1 MKTYIKKYRLA
12 LLAFLTLLCMLFIG
26 NGGGMYATKVSAA
39 TTDYAFI
46 VEQYDVDMTVREDRK
61 LDVRERITVYVNTR
75 YGTMFYRSLPTQ
87 GARYENFQATC
98 PGNSEF
104 YFYVADNE
112 EKSGFIDVNCV
123 GGIRYG
129 ASWTYEITYV
139 MEQGVNTIPDGM
151 TVDVVGFGWM
161 VPLYNVTVNMH
172 FPEAPIS
179 TEIYTD
185 IFGTETNSVIT
196 ETWSADKK
204 TLTMRTDELD
214 MGYSGTY
221 NEMVTGG
228 ITLEFTL
235 PEDVLASYTSTRM
248 FTADMWKVLLA
259 SAIGVILAV
268 VIVAF
273 LGQKRDLI
281 TVVNITAPDEMD
293 PMKMGKWIDGAINN
307 EDITSMIYYFANK
320 GYLKIDL
327 TNQDDPKLISM
338 GVLPDDAPEYEKTL
352 FNGLFN
358 GAELV
363 PVENPT
369 AETAAR
375 MSRAIYV
382 SQLEGKFYDASRKA
396 MAQVPDMPTMYEP
409 KSIFAY
415 VSGAIIGI
423 ILALM
428 LPLIIS
434 ARIGG
439 GYRYGWGMV
448 LGIPLIAN
456 AFIGYMCENY
466 RYKWKASKRKGL
478 YTLQIVIAV
487 VFALLFIFV
496 MGEHVMTEWE
506 KFVLSIGVFAS
517 AFITQR
523 ALSRTEDYLKVLEDI
538 LGFKDFIVVTEEDK
552 IKVMLEE
559 NPELYYKVLPYA
571 QVLGVTDEWEG
582 KFKKLLVQPPSWYE
596 GSDTTWLDCYII
608 HRALNRSMMAS
619 MARVAAERVGKAG
632 SVIGSSGGG
641 GRFGGFGG
649 GGFGGGGGG
658 IR

>member
-1 MKTYIKKYRLA
+1 MKTDIKKYRLA

-26 NGGGMYATKVSAA
+26 NGGGMYATKASAA
-39 TTDYAFI
+39 ENYAFI
-46 VEQYDVDMTVREDRK
+46 VQQYDVDMTVREDRK
-61 LDVRERITVYVNTR
+61 IDVRELITIRVNTY
-75 YGTMFYRSLPTQ
+75 YGSMFYRSLPTQ

-98 PGNSEF
+98 AGNEEF

-112 EKSGFIDVNCV
+112 EQSGFIDVNCV
-123 GGIRYG
+123 GGIYRG
-129 ASWTYEITYV
+129 KVWTYEITYV
-139 MEQGVNTIPDGM
+139 MEQGVNTVQDGM
-151 TVDVVGFGWM
+151 TLDVIGFGWT
-161 VPLYNVTVNMH
+161 VPLHNVTVDMH
-172 FPEAPIS
+172 FPEAPTS
-179 TEIYTD
+179 TQIYTD
-185 IFGTETNSVIT
+185 VFGSATNSVVT

-204 TLTMRTDELD
+204 TLTMRADELPIV
-214 MGYSGTY
+214 YSERY
-221 NEMVTGG
+221 SEMVAGG
-228 ITLEFTL
+228 ITLEFTM
-235 PEDVLASYTSTRM
+235 PDGVLSSYTNTRI

-259 SAIGVILAV
+259 SAIGVVLAV
-268 VIVAF
+268 IVVAVF
-273 LGQKRDLI
+273 GQKRDII
-281 TVVNITAPDEMD
+281 TVANIKAPDEMD
-293 PMKMGKWIDGAINN
+293 PMKMGKWIDGTVNN

-327 TNQDDPKLISM
+327 TDEDDPKLISM
-338 GVLPDDAPEYEKTL
+338 GVLPDDAPEYERTL

-382 SQLEGKFYDASRKA
+382 SKLEGKFYEASQKA
-396 MAQVPDMPTMYEP
+396 IQQVPDAPTMYEP

-415 VSGAIIGI
+415 ISGAIIGVL
-423 ILALM
+423 LALL

-466 RYKWKASKRKGL
+466 RYKWKVGKRYAL
-478 YTLQIVIAV
+478 RAV
-487 VFALLFIFV
+487 EVVLVAVFALLFIFA
-496 MGEHVMTEWE
+496 MGQHVMTEWE
-506 KFVLSIGVFAS
+506 KLVLSIGVFAS

-538 LGFKDFIVVTEEDK
+538 LGFKEFIVVTEEDK

-596 GSDTTWLDCYII
+596 GAETTWLDCYII
-608 HRALNRSMMAS
+608 HRAVNRSMTAS
-619 MARVAAERVGKAG
+619 MARMMAEKVGSAG
-632 SVIGSSGGG
+632 RVIGRSGGG
-641 GRFGGFGG
+641 GSFGGFGG